1 MIEKGQLLI
10 EEAEEE
16 IIEKI
21 KKSETKNNKVMKVV
35 EEIKKAGVKVLRS
48 NKQQIED
55 ELVLKEVKLY
65 VLKDESL
72 RLEIIQLYH
81 NMLITGHKEQ
91 QKIVELVIINYQWL
105 GVIKKIKQYMEKHN
119 QCQKMKN
126 RAEMPAEKLR

>member
-21 KKSETKNNKVMKVV
+21 KISETKNNEVMKVV

-48 NKQQIED
+48 NEQQIED
-55 ELVLKEVKLY
+55 ELVLKKVKLY

-91 QKIVELVIINYQWL
+91 QKTVELVIINYQWL
-105 GVIKKIKQYMEKHN
+105 EVIKKIKQYMEKHN

>member
-16 IIEKI
+16 ITEKI
-21 KKSETKNNKVMKVV
+21 KISETKNNEVMKVV

-48 NKQQIED
+48 NEQQIED
-55 ELVLKEVKLY
+55 ELVLKKVKLY

-81 NMLITGHKEQ
+81 NMLITEHKEQ
-91 QKIVELVIINYQWL
+91 QKTVELVIINYQWL
-105 GVIKKIKQYMEKHN
+105 EVIKKIKQYMEKHN